1 MYLSGSKFNDILM
14 KTFILVRH
22 TKSSWKDSKLQDID
36 RPLKKN
42 KIDDA
47 IGVAAQLRTLQF
59 QPQLIISSPAK
70 RAYDTAVIFAKAL
83 SYATDKIKIDKSI
96 YESSE
101 QELLKAI
108 HQLDNNLEQVMFF
121 GHNPCFENFLQNYT
135 DSKIESLP
143 TTGTVWLELETDS
156 WKLSKRN
163 RAIQRHYLYPK
174 MLRLFDDVA

>member
-135 DSKIESLP
+135 DSKIENLP
-143 TTGTVWLELETDS
+143 TIGTVWL
-156 WKLSKRN
+156 
-163 RAIQRHYLYPK
+163 
-174 MLRLFDDVA
+174 